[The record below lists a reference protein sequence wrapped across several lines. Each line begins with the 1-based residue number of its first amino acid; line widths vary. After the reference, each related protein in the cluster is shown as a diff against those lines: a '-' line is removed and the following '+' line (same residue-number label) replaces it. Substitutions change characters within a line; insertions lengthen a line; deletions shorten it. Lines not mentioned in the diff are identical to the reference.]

1 MTFLMQLIFTAL
13 AVVGG
18 FALNALAA
26 GSVKT
31 YGEARGVLSTHQDML
46 GRMLSY
52 CTTVLTVI
60 ALILIWGVNFA
71 SIWVLGTGILGF
83 LGVALFATWS
93 FLSSIMSAFIIFF
106 TMPYGVGDRIAF
118 HDGAIER
125 EGVIEEMTL
134 FFVYLRDSEDSRVSI
149 PNSLILQKAVRV
161 TDRETEAE

>member
-31 YGEARGVLSTHQDML
+31 YGEARGVDPAHQDTL
-46 GRMLSY
+46 ARMLSY
-52 CTTVLTVI
+52 CTTVLAVI

-71 SIWVLGTGILGF
+71 SIWVLGTGLLGF

-93 FLSSIMSAFIIFF
+93 FLSNIMCAFIIFF
-106 TMPYGVGDRIAF
+106 TMPYGKGDHIAF
-118 HDGAIER
+118 HDGAVER

-134 FFVYLRDSEDSRVSI
+134 FFIYLRDSETTSVKI
-149 PNSLILQKAVRV
+149 PNSLILQRAVRV
-161 TDRETEAE
+161 TDREMDSE